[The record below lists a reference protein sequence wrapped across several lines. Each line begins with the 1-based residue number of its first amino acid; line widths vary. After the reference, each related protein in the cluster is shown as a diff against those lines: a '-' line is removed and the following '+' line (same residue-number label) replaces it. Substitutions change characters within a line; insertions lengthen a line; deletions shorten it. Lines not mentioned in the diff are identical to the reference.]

1 MPDIDE
7 TKRTRGK
14 DALRSNI
21 AAAKAVAN
29 TVRPTLGPKG
39 MDKMIV
45 NDQGDVIVTNDGVT
59 ILQEMHV
66 EHPIAKMF
74 VDVAR
79 TQERVVGDGTTT
91 AVVLAGELLSRAE
104 SLIDQNIHPTL
115 IVRGYRHFHDRAQHY
130 LWQMAKPVSLTDI
143 ALLQSIATTAMTGK
157 GVEGDKEILA
167 DLLVKAVVGIAR
179 DTHSDIVDLDH
190 IKIETEVGVPTKQ
203 SRFIAGLLIDKE
215 KVHPAMPAQVSS
227 ARIALLDVPLEI
239 KNTDIDA
246 KIQITDPHQLN
257 NFLEQEERT
266 LHEIVCLIKS
276 AGANVVFCQRGI
288 DDLAQYFLSRE
299 GIIAARRVK
308 KSDMEKLSLA
318 TGGRIVSS
326 IKDLKAEDLGFAGA
340 VREEKIGEDKMLLVE
355 GCSNPRAV
363 TLLVAGSTGHVASEA
378 RRAVTDALGDL
389 TAALREKKVVAGAG
403 AVEMRLSSFLRQ
415 EAMGLTGREQLIAL
429 QFVEALEVIPR
440 TLVEN
445 AGLDSLDM
453 LTLLRLDSREW
464 AGVNVFSG
472 QIMDAWEQGVIE
484 PLAVKTVA
492 LSSAMQVVEMILRID
507 DVILGKPRKAEK
519 GFDLE

>member
-29 TVRPTLGPKG
+29 TVRTTLGPKG

-104 SLIDQNIHPTL
+104 TLIDQNIHPTL
-115 IVRGYRHFHDRAQHY
+115 IVRGYRQLHDKAQQY
-130 LWQMAKPVSLTDI
+130 LNEMAKPVSSYD
-143 ALLQSIATTAMTGK
+143 ALLLQAIATTAMTGK
-157 GVEGDKEILA
+157 AVEGDKEILA
-167 DLLVKAVVGIAR
+167 NLLVKAVVGIVR
-179 DTHSDIVDLDH
+179 QSNLEMMDLDN

-215 KVHPAMPAQVSS
+215 KVHPAMPARVSQ

-239 KNTDIDA
+239 KNTDIEA
-246 KIQITDPHQLN
+246 KIQITDPRQLN
-257 NFLEQEERT
+257 SFLEQEERT
-266 LHEIVCLIKS
+266 LQEIVAAIKN

-288 DDLAQYFLSRE
+288 DDLTQYFLSRE

-318 TGGRIVSS
+318 TGGHIVSS
-326 IKDLKAEDLGFAGA
+326 IKELRASDLGFAGI
-340 VREEKIGEDKMLLVE
+340 VREEKIGEEKMLLIE
-355 GCSNPRAV
+355 ECSNPQAV
-363 TLLVAGSTGHVASEA
+363 TLLVAGSTAHVASEA
-378 RRAVTDALGDL
+378 KRAVIDALGDL
-389 TAALREKKVVAGAG
+389 AAALREKKVVAGAG
-403 AVEMRLSSFLRQ
+403 AAEMRLVGRLRK
-415 EAMGLTGREQLIAL
+415 EAMEFTGREQLIAM
-429 QFVEALEVIPR
+429 QFVDALEVIPR

-453 LTLLRLDSREW
+453 LTLLRLDPREW
-464 AGVNVFSG
+464 AGVDVFSG
-472 QIMDAWEQGVIE
+472 QIMDSWAQGVIE

-492 LSSAMQVVEMILRID
+492 LMSAMQVVEMILRID
-507 DVILGKPRKAEK
+507 DVILGKPRKVEK
-519 GFDLE
+519 EFELE